1 MYFLPNVCS
10 GLKWYF
16 FQLEGASVKRK
27 RWKRFHKWDYFHG
40 EVQNPPAIENT
51 KLCKVLNWAKRW
63 NEKQTSIP
71 FFRLTRDC
79 WDFLMRLSM
88 NSWESAK
95 DGSSAR
101 PRRYKCN
108 KNKEEESE
116 WRTRIVD
123 VLAFSQEAKGG
134 RGSLPIGGNSPPKKN
149 IPQRRKKCSQ
159 VFTIC
164 HNDSQVQQPLLYYRG
179 KLRSILSIFSTFTV
193 IWVVKISILK
203 TKLESTLSHI
213 TVTCETSANWKKKQN
228 PIKVPRIGETAA
240 KLTNPARKDQSFLA
254 PIIIRVK
261 DSFTISQF
269 WKVI

>member
-1 MYFLPNVCS
+1 
-10 GLKWYF
+10 
-16 FQLEGASVKRK
+16 
-27 RWKRFHKWDYFHG
+27 
-40 EVQNPPAIENT
+40 
-51 KLCKVLNWAKRW
+51 
-63 NEKQTSIP
+63 
-71 FFRLTRDC
+71 
-79 WDFLMRLSM
+79 MRLSM

-108 KNKEEESE
+108 KNKEEELE

-134 RGSLPIGGNSPPKKN
+134 RGSLDIGGNSPPKKN
-149 IPQRRKKCSQ
+149 NPQRRKKFCQ

-213 TVTCETSANWKKKQN
+213 TVTCETSANWKKTESNQSSTNWRNCCQTDKSGKEGPKFLGSYHHTCQRFFHN
-228 PIKVPRIGETAA
+228 FTILKSYLDIKYLNNLEQI
-240 KLTNPARKDQSFLA
+240 LLA
-254 PIIIRVK
+254 PIIIRVE
-261 DSFTISQF
+261 DSETNQDFHSQ
-269 WKVI
+269 

>member
-1 MYFLPNVCS
+1 MCS

-16 FQLEGASVKRK
+16 FQLEGASVKRE

-51 KLCKVLNWAKRW
+51 KLCKVLNGAKRW
-63 NEKQTSIP
+63 NENKQASL

-134 RGSLPIGGNSPPKKN
+134 RGSLDIRGNNPPKKT
-149 IPQRRKKCSQ
+149 S
-159 VFTIC
+159 
-164 HNDSQVQQPLLYYRG
+164 
-179 KLRSILSIFSTFTV
+179 LREERS
-193 IWVVKISILK
+193 
-203 TKLESTLSHI
+203 
-213 TVTCETSANWKKKQN
+213 SAK
-228 PIKVPRIGETAA
+228 
-240 KLTNPARKDQSFLA
+240 F
-254 PIIIRVK
+254 
-261 DSFTISQF
+261 SQF
-269 WKVI
+269 VTMTAKSSNHFYTIEVN

>member
-16 FQLEGASVKRK
+16 FQLEGASVKRE
-27 RWKRFHKWDYFHG
+27 RRKRFHKWDYFHG
-40 EVQNPPAIENT
+40 EVQNPHPIENT

-123 VLAFSQEAKGG
+123 VLAFSQKAKGG
-134 RGSLPIGGNSPPKKN
+134 RGKLAY
-149 IPQRRKKCSQ
+149 RRK
-159 VFTIC
+159 
-164 HNDSQVQQPLLYYRG
+164 QPS
-179 KLRSILSIFSTFTV
+179 KKTSLREERS
-193 IWVVKISILK
+193 
-203 TKLESTLSHI
+203 
-213 TVTCETSANWKKKQN
+213 SAK
-228 PIKVPRIGETAA
+228 
-240 KLTNPARKDQSFLA
+240 F
-254 PIIIRVK
+254 
-261 DSFTISQF
+261 SQF
-269 WKVI
+269 VKMTAKSSNHFYTIEVN